1 VLTQTGLNPSAAKQ
15 TKYLVWKIRKISA
28 ATTKLLKQGFQQK
41 FYKRNNL
48 NIFFKKKNSKAFLKE
63 KEPKIKKIIPN

>member
-48 NIFFKKKNSKAFLKE
+48 KHFLKKILKSLKKKKNQRLKR
-63 KEPKIKKIIPN
+63 

>member
-48 NIFFKKKNSKAFLKE
+48 KHFFKKILKSLKKKKNQRLKR
-63 KEPKIKKIIPN
+63 